1 MVTGRD
7 RVTLSRPVTPGILAT
22 PCSELAQEGP
32 AKRLSDKTMLQIGI
46 ILIVAGVVLGMGV
59 SSIPA
64 IALGLKV
71 GLLVFALVLFAAGL
85 LLITKYRAKDT

>member
-1 MVTGRD
+1 
-7 RVTLSRPVTPGILAT
+7 
-22 PCSELAQEGP
+22 
-32 AKRLSDKTMLQIGI
+32 MLQIGI

-64 IALGLKV
+64 IGLGLKV
-71 GLLVFALVLFAAGL
+71 GLLVFALILFAAGL

>member
-1 MVTGRD
+1 
-7 RVTLSRPVTPGILAT
+7 
-22 PCSELAQEGP
+22 
-32 AKRLSDKTMLQIGI
+32 MLQIGI

-64 IALGLKV
+64 IASGIKV
-71 GLLVFALVLFAAGL
+71 GLLVFALVLFAVGL